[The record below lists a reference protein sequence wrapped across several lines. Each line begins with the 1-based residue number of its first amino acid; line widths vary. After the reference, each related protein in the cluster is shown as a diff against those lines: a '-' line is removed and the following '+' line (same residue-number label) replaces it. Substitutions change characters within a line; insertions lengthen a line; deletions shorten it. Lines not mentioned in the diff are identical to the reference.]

1 MTATEKRYG
10 QTEKRCFSCTLGKGQ
25 VQHLPPWSIKGQD
38 QYSPQTVTSSIQ
50 QATAQLPPIIEIWVL
65 GMQNVDFEL
74 VYKPGIADAGLH
86 TRHVLPKKCN
96 GVVEKVIKYDVK
108 ANHALVVDHIIEEI
122 HKYLKNFRNC
132 PSEFDLEWQR
142 KIQVEHPCIE

>member
-38 QYSPQTVTSSIQ
+38 QYNPNTVTSSIQ

-74 VYKPGIADAGLH
+74 VYKPGIADPR
-86 TRHVLPKKCN
+86 TSYKTPITK
-96 GVVEKVIKYDVK
+96 EKQWC
-108 ANHALVVDHIIEEI
+108 HRESL
-122 HKYLKNFRNC
+122 
-132 PSEFDLEWQR
+132 
-142 KIQVEHPCIE
+142 QVRCEG